1 MIALGEAIVSGDY
14 LDLPLSVSVT
24 ILFVINV
31 IARRVVDCAVLGA
44 EVLTVVISLGAVL
57 GICVV
62 LLSIVL
68 KGGECVC
75 SIVEPV
81 VDCSV
86 LIADVMTVVIA
97 GAVLAICSVLLAM
110 VLAGG
115 D

>member
-1 MIALGEAIVSGDY
+1 M
-14 LDLPLSVSVT
+14 
-24 ILFVINV
+24 
-31 IARRVVDCAVLGA
+31 LGA
-44 EVLTVVISLGAVL
+44 EVLTVVISLSAVFA
-57 GICVV
+57 ICSV

-75 SIVEPV
+75 SNAEPV
-81 VDCSV
+81 VDRSV
-86 LIADVMTVVIA
+86 LGADVMTVVIG